1 MVTIHLS
8 NRNIV
13 VNDPFSLRDKIS
25 TISRVVSISGRAFES
40 PSSGRSQF
48 TPAEVGNNKIHPAL
62 AATPSLLIRSLVDRH
77 FCCQAVPLTF
87 LIFSMG
93 TFTSFSSGYLLY
105 LLNSTMN
112 HFLKKKYNGLFCP
125 FTFFSEI
132 QRVCSVKTQYQL
144 KIFIQVHSKISIHT
158 YVAQKRFRFYFSIV
172 SSDD

>member
-1 MVTIHLS
+1 MTLSPYETKSRPSAEWCRFQAGHLNHRRRGGLNLHQRRS
-8 NRNIV
+8 EII
-13 VNDPFSLRDKIS
+13 K
-25 TISRVVSISGRAFES
+25 SIQRW
-40 PSSGRSQF
+40 QL
-48 TPAEVGNNKIHPAL
+48 HL
-62 AATPSLLIRSLVDRH
+62 HCSLVDRH

-87 LIFSMG
+87 LVFQWVLLLL
-93 TFTSFSSGYLLY
+93 FSSGYLLY

-112 HFLKKKYNGLFCP
+112 HFLKKKYSGLFCP